1 MWYHVY
7 INRTCYQITQ
17 DHNWVRLFSI
27 RQRRAGNKVDVKV
40 LDQSGET
47 SARRSQWAS

>member
-17 DHNWVRLFSI
+17 DENWVRLFTI
-27 RQRRAGNKVDVKV
+27 RQRRAGNVVEVKQV
-40 LDQSGET
+40 IKAPEPT
-47 SARRSQWAS
+47 IRNAMWAT